1 MWEIKCIVSW
11 CVLFLQIS
19 FINTKSQLFT
29 LQNNNIVML
38 KNNQDID
45 NLLDKN
51 TETFY
56 IISSTDEKNG
66 NFWVKDDGD
75 TYEFAFDSMTE
86 YLRIKSY
93 FCS

>member
-1 MWEIKCIVSW
+1 MWESNYLVSL
-11 CVLFLQIS
+11 CYVLFLQIS

-29 LQNNNIVML
+29 LKNNNIVMF
-38 KNNQDID
+38 NQNPEFD
-45 NLLDKN
+45 NILDKN

-75 TYEFAFDSMTE
+75 TYEFTFDSMHE
-86 YLRIKSY
+86 
-93 FCS
+93 

>member
-1 MWEIKCIVSW
+1 MWETNYLVSFSY
-11 CVLFLQIS
+11 VLFLQIS

-29 LQNNNIVML
+29 LMNNNIVMF
-38 KNNQDID
+38 NQNPDID
-45 NLLDKN
+45 SNNILDKN

-75 TYEFAFDSMTE
+75 TYEFAFDSMPE
-86 YLRIKSY
+86 
-93 FCS
+93 